1 MRKKIFTTE
10 NIILLIFFLFGLF
23 IVNLLTIAQ
32 FLHIYEGDLQKISAI
47 VTILSVILV
56 YILGKKSKD

>member
-32 FLHIYEGDLQKISAI
+32 FSVHIRQKIEGL
-47 VTILSVILV
+47 TNQ
-56 YILGKKSKD
+56 